1 MKTIRVICLSL
12 ALALAIGIT
21 PIFAAEPQSIDVVLG
36 SYYIKPDKITV
47 KVGQPVT
54 LNLINEASM
63 VPHDL
68 VIKAAEA
75 GINFSLDV
83 PAGKKASVTFTP
95 TKVGNYE
102 MICDKKLLFFK
113 SHKDKGMHGTLEVVE

>member
-1 MKTIRVICLSL
+1 MKTVSAFSLTLVLAMCLTS
-12 ALALAIGIT
+12 A
-21 PIFAAEPQSIDVVLG
+21 FAADNRSIDVVLG

-47 KVGQPVT
+47 KVGQTVT
-54 LNLINEASM
+54 LNLVNEATI

-68 VIKAAEA
+68 VIKAPEA
-75 GINFSLDV
+75 GIDFAMDV

-95 TKVGNYE
+95 TKVGQYP

>member
-1 MKTIRVICLSL
+1 MKTVRTFSLTLVLAMCLTS
-12 ALALAIGIT
+12 A
-21 PIFAAEPQSIDVVLG
+21 FAAETRSIDVVLG

-47 KVGQPVT
+47 KAGQTVT
-54 LNLINEASM
+54 LNLVNEATV

-68 VIKAAEA
+68 VIKAPEA
-75 GINFSLDV
+75 GIHFAMDV

-95 TKVGNYE
+95 TKVGLYP
-102 MICDKKLLFFK
+102 MYCDKKLLFFK

>member
-1 MKTIRVICLSL
+1 MKTVRRLSLTL
-12 ALALAIGIT
+12 ALAMCIT
-21 PIFAAEPQSIDVVLG
+21 STFAAETQSIDVVLG
-36 SYYIKPDKITV
+36 SYFIKPDKITV

-54 LNLINEASM
+54 LNLVNEATV

-68 VIKAAEA
+68 VIKAPEA
-75 GINFSLDV
+75 GIDFAMDV

-95 TKVGNYE
+95 TKVGHYP
-102 MICDKKLLFFK
+102 MSCDKKLLFFK